1 MGRSERS
8 AAAQAA
14 GWAIAVAVVAVAPPE
29 RGGAPP
35 SAPPVALRLVAA
47 SDGQGGEGRPWPRAA
62 GIAVPAGW
70 PPAGER
76 LGLFSGAVE
85 RPARITAWV
94 ARHDG
99 GNPWFRVEPGVW
111 PRDVAT
117 LELRPTR
124 SPPLAT
130 ALTCVA
136 VEHGELLV
144 GGDDGTQWSVERGR
158 VALAAGAALLELDVG
173 RMEVDEHGAASERS
187 PIAAPSRH
195 GPDGGGASWNWYGSF
210 GDEGSTAAVVALR
223 LDVAGDGD
231 AGELELSLRATRDLV
246 VEAWRLRGRLRGDGA
261 RLEAGDE
268 RVKPDKQGRASVRA
282 VRETTE
288 EPLGA
293 LRLRAGSGRHA
304 VELLWS
310 DFARARPGAATLA
323 RDGRFELVLVAQ
335 PLALHAG
342 QVVRR
347 KLRLHA
353 ARWVGHGGGRPWLVA
368 RNAARLELDDA
379 RGAALDA
386 WRSWFAAE
394 LLRPQRLDDR
404 GCYRMEG
411 GDFANGEYDLGG
423 SLLWL
428 GAALGD
434 ATWLAAGETLARH
447 SLDWD
452 RTGEEGKE
460 IPPGLFAQ
468 HGRDHASGRVEAGH
482 QWIGGALG
490 VARATGDLAA
500 LEAAHATVAALATWR
515 RRDPPRF
522 AGPER
527 RVAWPLFA
535 SIGVA
540 EATGDEAAVALAR
553 ELVGATGDRAL
564 ADGFLDGDRRPF
576 PRGERLWV
584 NSWVTLGITVDALA
598 RAGTLLR
605 DPAASAA
612 ALKLARAVAAAAK
625 VDGGLAEV
633 ALIDPE
639 SGLCDERRA
648 QVTGGDA
655 ALAAAGLAWLA
666 AAGGDETCATLAA
679 TLRSR
684 AWSALATPHAEKAVE
699 LAKALHALRSEQEL
713 ARRP

>member
-1 MGRSERS
+1 MGWASVLL
-8 AAAQAA
+8 AAAVA
-14 GWAIAVAVVAVAPPE
+14 GT
-29 RGGAPP
+29 
-35 SAPPVALRLVAA
+35 PPVALRIVAA
-47 SDGQGGEGRPWPRAA
+47 GDGQGGEGRQWPRAA

-70 PPAGER
+70 PPPGER

-94 ARHDG
+94 ARNDG
-99 GNPWFRVEPGVW
+99 GAPWIRVEPGAW

-117 LELRPTR
+117 LELRPTHA
-124 SPPLAT
+124 PPLPA
-130 ALTCVA
+130 ALHCAA
-136 VEHGELLV
+136 VERGEVLS
-144 GGDDGTQWSVERGR
+144 GGDDGTQWSVDGGR
-158 VALAAGAALLELDVG
+158 VALAAGAAVIDLELG
-173 RMEVDEHGAASERS
+173 RMEVDEHGAGTARS
-187 PIAAPSRH
+187 APAAPSRV
-195 GPDGGGASWNWYGSF
+195 GPDGGGASWTWSCRF
-210 GDEGSTAAVVALR
+210 GDEGTTAAVVAQR
-223 LDVAGDGD
+223 LDVAGDGG
-231 AGELELSLRATRDLV
+231 AGELELTLRATRDVV
-246 VEAWRLRGRLRGDGA
+246 VEAWRLRGRIGGEGP
-261 RLEAGDE
+261 RLECGGE
-268 RVKPDKQGRASVRA
+268 RVKPDKQGRAVARA
-282 VRETTE
+282 LRDAMDAPE

-310 DFARARPGAATLA
+310 DFALARPGAATLA
-323 RDGRFELVLVAQ
+323 RDGRFELALVAQ

-347 KLRLHA
+347 RLRLHA

-368 RNAARLELDDA
+368 RRAARLELDEA
-379 RGAALDA
+379 RGAALAA
-386 WRSWFAAE
+386 WRSWFAVE
-394 LLRPQRLDDR
+394 LARPQRLDDR

-428 GAALGD
+428 GNALGD
-434 ATWLAAGETLARH
+434 ATWLATGETLARH

-482 QWIGGALG
+482 QWVGGALG

-515 RRDPPRF
+515 SRDPTRF

-527 RVAWPLFA
+527 RVAWPLCA
-535 SIGVA
+535 ALGVA
-540 EATGDEAAVALAR
+540 DATGSEAALTLAR
-553 ELVGATGDRAL
+553 DLVGATGGRL
-564 ADGFLDGDRRPF
+564 LPDGFVDGDRRPF

-584 NSWVTLGITVDALA
+584 NSWVSLGITVDALA

-605 DPAASAA
+605 DPAAHEA
-612 ALKLARAVAAAAK
+612 ALRLARAVTAAAK
-625 VDGGLAEV
+625 TDGGLAEV

-639 SGLCDERRA
+639 SGMCDERRA
-648 QVTGGDA
+648 QVIGGDA

-666 AAGGDETCATLAA
+666 AAGGIGRWCFSSHARCDSRLGA
-679 TLRSR
+679 RSR
-684 AWSALATPHAEKAVE
+684 TGARTFKPGAIVVSAASKRT
-699 LAKALHALRSEQEL
+699 
-713 ARRP
+713 